1 MNAGEAG
8 KKPSRVL
15 IVLFVIVV
23 LVCALVV
30 AMAATNAG
38 PFHQRSAEVTID
50 EWKAVRSPYG
60 GTQFFITLNNSGNGM
75 GEVTVY
81 CKVTHDGYTSDS
93 RMTFLAPPNEV
104 REVEVGVGTPAG
116 YYDHISDCYIEKTKT
131 LE

>member
-1 MNAGEAG
+1 MNEGEADN
-8 KKPSRVL
+8 KPSK
-15 IVLFVIVV
+15 V
-23 LVCALVV
+23 LVGLLVV
-30 AMAATNAG
+30 VVFVCAMIVIMAATGAG

-50 EWKAVRSPYG
+50 EWKDVRSPYG
-60 GTQFFITLNNSGNGM
+60 GTQFFITLNNSGDGF

-81 CKVTHDGYTSDS
+81 CKVTHEGYTSDH

-104 REVEVGVGTPAG
+104 RVVEVGVGTPAG